1 MSGVIFKPAQRKKD
15 TYLQAV
21 EEDLDHDESRSLE
34 GNSGTL
40 AQEAKHL
47 EMEFSICGERTS
59 DRDHLLVRLVQA
71 EASPVEEGNI
81 HRQ

>member
-1 MSGVIFKPAQRKKD
+1 M
-15 TYLQAV
+15 

-47 EMEFSICGERTS
+47 EVEFTICGKRTS

-71 EASPVEEGNI
+71 EACGGGEGDI
-81 HRQ
+81 RRQ